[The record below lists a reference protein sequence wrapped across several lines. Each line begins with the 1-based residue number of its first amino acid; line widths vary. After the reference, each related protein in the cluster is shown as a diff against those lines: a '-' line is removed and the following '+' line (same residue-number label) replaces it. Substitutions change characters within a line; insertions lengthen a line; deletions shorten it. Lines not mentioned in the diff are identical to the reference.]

1 MLCYVMRCAVMSC
14 VTRRLCDLSL
24 RVGGDDSSS
33 EEEEEEE
40 DADGDGDGDA
50 SVKSEESS
58 DDEEEEEEEVSR
70 LRGSWLLMA
79 TLGSIFD
86 GCIVFVYGVIT
97 AHDIPGIVMITHGI
111 LLVNDV
117 MCAGGIVIVHDM
129 LSIAHGVVLV
139 LR

>member
-1 MLCYVMRCAVMSC
+1 MSC
-14 VTRRLCDLSL
+14 VTCRLCDLSL

-40 DADGDGDGDA
+40 EDAGGDGDGDGDA

-70 LRGSWLLMA
+70 LRGSWLLLV

-86 GCIVFVYGVIT
+86 DCIVFVYGVT
-97 AHDIPGIVMITHGI
+97 
-111 LLVNDV
+111 
-117 MCAGGIVIVHDM
+117 
-129 LSIAHGVVLV
+129 IAHGIPGMSQSQSPMIYLV
-139 LR
+139 